1 MHVPWWLLGRR
12 SCRLGSLDSSSQI
25 QRIVCEEDH
34 RIAMETMT
42 RTIRGGSLANRLY
55 LVLMTERTEYS
66 TANRYFVVGARW
78 RR

>member
-1 MHVPWWLLGRR
+1 
-12 SCRLGSLDSSSQI
+12 
-25 QRIVCEEDH
+25 
-34 RIAMETMT
+34 METMT